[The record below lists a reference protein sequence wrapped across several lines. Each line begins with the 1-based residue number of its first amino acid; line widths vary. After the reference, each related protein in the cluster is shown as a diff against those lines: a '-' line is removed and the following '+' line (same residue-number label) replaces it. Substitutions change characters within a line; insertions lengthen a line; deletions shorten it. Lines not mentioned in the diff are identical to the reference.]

1 MHGRDAPWRGSTGL
15 FGRFGRLAP
24 SDLAGDLFGGL
35 CSSVLAVAYGLSFA
49 SLIFAPPL
57 TPWLSSGVTATFI
70 TMAVSAAVMAW
81 RSSLPFVVAGPDG
94 ATAAVTATLVAALL
108 AKLQDAGAP
117 DDLLAPVMIVMAL
130 GTGLTGLLLYGLGS
144 LRAGNAVRYVPFPVI
159 GGFLAATGWLM
170 VSGSFRVTTD
180 RALLPALVGGMD
192 LLAWSK
198 LAAAALM
205 AGAAWLATRQ
215 SRSPA
220 AVPTVV
226 VLGVLAGH
234 IAVAASGTGFA
245 QAQALGW
252 FVRPQ
257 AAGALMQAWNIDD
270 LRIFPWSRLPEL
282 SGDILAMMFVTTV
295 TMLLNTSG
303 VEFLAGREADLQREL
318 KAIGIANLLAAA
330 LGGYF
335 SCTSLS
341 RTTLNFMAGGRSR
354 LSGMV
359 VAVLS
364 ATVLLSGATII
375 GHVPKPVLGGLMLM
389 LGVQILSRWVFDAA
403 RRISALDYLLL
414 LAVAGIILQWG
425 FLAGIVAGVTIACVV
440 FAVGASQVSAI
451 KFSFDGGEFR
461 SMLDRSPEDT
471 AILSARPHAIQ
482 GLILQSYLFFG
493 SANRIY
499 EHVKELFARR
509 PETRFVLFDFRH
521 VTGMDSSA
529 MHSFLQIRRL
539 AEENGAAIVLV
550 HVPPAQQRFFSFA
563 VRGLSLFETL
573 DEALEHCEDRL
584 IYGQAREVVEPPDFA
599 DWLGR
604 TFGGPDAA
612 RRLMGA
618 CERRDV
624 AGGEVVASQGAAADC
639 LYFVASG
646 RVGIFAAL
654 EDGRETRV
662 RSVGPLTTI
671 GEMGLVT
678 GGVRSA
684 TVRAEAASV
693 LYELGADAF
702 ARLQAQEPR
711 LGRALL
717 TFFMSVTADRLRF
730 ATRLV
735 SVLQR

>member
-1 MHGRDAPWRGSTGL
+1 
-15 FGRFGRLAP
+15 
-24 SDLAGDLFGGL
+24 
-35 CSSVLAVAYGLSFA
+35 VLAVAYGLSFA

-144 LRAGNAVRYVPFPVI
+144 LRAGNAVRFIPFPVI
-159 GGFLAATGWLM
+159 GGFLTATGWLM

-180 RALLPALVGGMD
+180 HGLLSSLSGGMD
-192 LLAWSK
+192 LLGWSK
-198 LAAAALM
+198 LATAALM
-205 AGAAWLATRQ
+205 GGAAWLATRQ
-215 SRSPA
+215 TRSPA
-220 AVPTVV
+220 AVPVV
-226 VLGVLAGH
+226 VVVGVLAGH
-234 IAVAASGTGFA
+234 LAVAMSGASFA

-257 AAGALMQAWNIDD
+257 AAGALMQTWNLDD
-270 LRIFPWSRLPEL
+270 LRLFPWARLPEL

-303 VEFLAGREADLQREL
+303 VEFLAGREADLEREL
-318 KAIGIANLLAAA
+318 KSIGIANLLAAA

-354 LSGMV
+354 VSGMV
-359 VAVLS
+359 VASFS
-364 ATVLLSGATII
+364 AMVLLSGATII

-389 LGVQILSRWVFDAA
+389 LGVQILWRWVFDAA

-425 FLAGIVAGVTIACVV
+425 FLAGIVAGITIACIV
-440 FAVGASQVSAI
+440 FAAGASQVSVI

-461 SMLDRSPEDT
+461 SMLDRSPDDT
-471 AILSARPHAIQ
+471 RILAARPHAIQ

-493 SANRIY
+493 SANRVY
-499 EHVKELFARR
+499 EHVKDLFAQR
-509 PETRFVLFDFRH
+509 PECRFVLFDFRH

-539 AEENGAAIVLV
+539 AEENGASIILV
-550 HVPPAQQRFFSFA
+550 HVPPAQRRFFSFA
-563 VRGLSLFETL
+563 VPGLSLFDTL
-573 DEALEHCEDRL
+573 DEALEHCENRIIL
-584 IYGQAREVVEPPDFA
+584 GQAHALADAADFA
-599 DWLGR
+599 AWLGK
-604 TFGGPDAA
+604 TFGGAEAAA
-612 RRLMGA
+612 RLLAA
-618 CERRDV
+618 CTRRDV
-624 AGGEVVASQGAAADC
+624 HGGDVVASQGAAADC
-639 LYFVASG
+639 LFFVASG

-654 EDGRETRV
+654 DDGRETRV
-662 RSVGPLTTI
+662 RSLGPHTTI

-684 TVRAEAASV
+684 TVRAEADSV
-693 LYELGADAF
+693 LYELGVEAF
-702 ARLQAQEPR
+702 DRLQVQEPR
-711 LGRALL
+711 LGQALL
-717 TFFMSVTADRLRF
+717 TFFMAVTADRLRF